1 MSFKELLKKIESSKE
16 YESFKKEHP
25 KAEICA
31 GFFILDFLSNDEKSS
46 IDYKDEEKIFTFSL
60 EKDKI
65 RINEDKLIS
74 APNFQKLD
82 KIDTEIK
89 VDIEEIK
96 NISQEKAKEKGI
108 GTKFNKIIAILQNY
122 TNPENEEKFLAWN
135 LTCMLDQLIILHII
149 IDAKTENIVKFER
162 KSFMDL
168 IKQK

>member
-1 MSFKELLKKIESSKE
+1 MSFKELLNKIESSKE
-16 YESFKKEHP
+16 YASFKKEHP

-46 IDYKDEEKIFTFSL
+46 IDYKDEEKIFTFNL
-60 EKDKI
+60 ETDKI
-65 RINEDKLIS
+65 KINEDKLIS
-74 APNFQKLD
+74 TSNVPELE

-96 NISQEKAKEKGI
+96 NISQEKAQEKGI

-122 TNPENEEKFLAWN
+122 TNQEKFLVWN

-149 IDAKTENIVKFER
+149 IDAKTGNTIKFER

>member
-1 MSFKELLKKIESSKE
+1 MEFKNLLNKIESSKE

-25 KAEICA
+25 EAEICA
-31 GFFILDFLSNDEKSS
+31 GFFILDFLSNDDKSS
-46 IDYKDEEKIFTFSL
+46 IDYKDEEKIFTFNI

-74 APNFQKLD
+74 APNLQKLD

-89 VDIEEIK
+89 IDIKEIK
-96 NISQEKAKEKGI
+96 NISQKKAQEKGI
-108 GTKFNKIIAILQNY
+108 GAKFNKIIAILQNY
-122 TNPENEEKFLAWN
+122 TNPENQEKFLAWN

-149 IDAKTENIVKFER
+149 IEAKTGNTIKFER

-168 IKQK
+168 VKQK